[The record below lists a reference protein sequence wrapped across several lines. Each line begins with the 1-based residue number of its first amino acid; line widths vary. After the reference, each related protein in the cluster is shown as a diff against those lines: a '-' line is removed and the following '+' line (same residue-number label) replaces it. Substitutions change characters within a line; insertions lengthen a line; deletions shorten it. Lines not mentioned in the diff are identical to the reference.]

1 VKLSLVDFT
10 DSRGVV
16 RGLLEAPADFLR
28 LWILSVPLKTRF
40 TAAAEIADRD
50 YLVGNRE
57 MPILHKSQGLRQ
69 PMAQMGPENI
79 FFAGTTRERKN
90 LFLPDLC
97 VCGEQI
103 FKRF

>member
-1 VKLSLVDFT
+1 L
-10 DSRGVV
+10 G
-16 RGLLEAPADFLR
+16 
-28 LWILSVPLKTRF
+28 ILSASLKTRS

-50 YLVGNRE
+50 YLAENRE
-57 MPILHKSQGLRQ
+57 MPNLHKSQGLRQ

>member
-1 VKLSLVDFT
+1 L
-10 DSRGVV
+10 G
-16 RGLLEAPADFLR
+16 
-28 LWILSVPLKTRF
+28 ILSAPPKTRF

-50 YLVGNRE
+50 YLVENRE

-79 FFAGTTRERKN
+79 FFAGTTREKN

-103 FKRF
+103 FKKS